1 MIVFCVI
8 IDYAMDN
15 DSQKTTKSIAIIAI
29 VAALAVLGVVI
40 VLAVVPI
47 PVQEAEARPNTS
59 FKSCDP
65 LYTAFNASQGRCF
78 HP

>member
-1 MIVFCVI
+1 MVG
-8 IDYAMDN
+8 
-15 DSQKTTKSIAIIAI
+15 SSREEEKTTTIAIIAI
-29 VAALAVLGVVI
+29 VAALALFGVVAI
-40 VLAVVPI
+40 TIASI
-47 PVQEAEARPNTS
+47 PLVQEAEARPNTS